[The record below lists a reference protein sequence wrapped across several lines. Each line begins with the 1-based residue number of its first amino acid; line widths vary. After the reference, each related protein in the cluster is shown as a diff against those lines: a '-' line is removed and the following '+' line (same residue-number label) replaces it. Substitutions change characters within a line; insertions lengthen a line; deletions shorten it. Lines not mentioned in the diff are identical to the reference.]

1 MDLIIHHAHCPDGWA
16 AAYIASHRFPE
27 AELMGL
33 DHGIDPEPVI
43 KACEGKD
50 VLMVD
55 YSLRTRE
62 LNDRLNSVAKSFLIL
77 DHHKT
82 AQAVLES
89 ADYAI
94 FDMNRSGAGLTWD
107 YLFGYEEFKESNWS
121 KYDKGSL
128 PHIKIPMP
136 RPWWVDYVETQD
148 LWKWERFA
156 DSREICAYITTLDFT
171 KEAWQKF
178 EKTSQNTARNFGAG
192 CLKQINHY
200 VHEAVQQAKT
210 GIFMGYKTAV
220 LNVPYLMCSQVGNE
234 LAKTHEVSLTW
245 FERKDGVMQFSLRSV
260 GDVDVSAIAKQLN
273 GGGHKNAAGF
283 QLDLH
288 EGRNLVDFIL
298 VRHSFYS
305 DRNIYNT
312 FVETDRLKL
321 RSPGGC
327 AK

>member
-16 AAYIASHRFPE
+16 AAYIASHKFPE
-27 AELMGL
+27 AELMAL

-82 AQAVLES
+82 AQAVLEG

-107 YLFGYEEFKESNWS
+107 YLFGYEQFKESNWS
-121 KYDKGSL
+121 KYDKGLL
-128 PHIKIPMP
+128 PNIMVPMP

-148 LWKWERFA
+148 LWKWERFV
-156 DSREICAYITTLDFT
+156 DSREVCAYITTLNFT
-171 KEAWQKF
+171 KEDWGKL
-178 EKTSQNTARNFGAG
+178 EKMKVSEVGLLGIG
-192 CLKQINHY
+192 CLRQINHY
-200 VHEAVQQAKT
+200 VHEAVQQAQT
-210 GIFMGYKTAV
+210 GELLGYKTAV

-245 FERKDGVMQFSLRSV
+245 FERKDSIIQFSLRSI
-260 GDVDVSAIAKQLN
+260 GDIDVSAIAKQFN

-283 QLDLH
+283 QLPLLT
-288 EGRNLVDFIL
+288 GRHLVDDIL
-298 VRHSFYS
+298 GRPHDGFFEKFN
-305 DRNIYNT
+305 DIR
-312 FVETDRLKL
+312 